1 MKKTM
6 SVIFLFTIML
16 LAACSGQEEGV
27 LTRVDVQ
34 KVDKEGDYEEVVMI
48 TDNESIELLKKAFED
63 IKWSP
68 YTVINMARK
77 ANVKATLFLEFD
89 ENMPER
95 LYEYEIWFNES
106 AGAGAGAAE
115 IVSNN
120 EKEGYG
126 ELDKENTNILRKN
139 LLN

>member
-1 MKKTM
+1 MYIKKIM
-6 SVIFLFTIML
+6 SIVLFFAIML
-16 LAACSGQEEGV
+16 LAACSGQEEGE
-27 LTRVDVQ
+27 LTRLDVQ
-34 KVDKEGDYEEVVMI
+34 KADKEGNYKEFVMI

-68 YTVINMARK
+68 NTKVNMARK
-77 ANVKATLFLEFD
+77 ADVKATLFFEFD

-95 LYEYEIWFNES
+95 LVEYEIWFNES
-106 AGAGAGAAE
+106 VSTSE

-126 ELDKENTNILRKN
+126 ELDKDNTNILRKI
-139 LLN
+139 LLK